1 MNYLIGCGGNAL
13 DALSF
18 LMLKNVV
25 FIDDYK
31 TGTYEGYSIIGTT
44 DELMKMHIPNY
55 AKIYNCIGSAG
66 DNRTRNKIYEKLT
79 KAGIKIQPL
88 IMCSFISRNVQI
100 GENTL
105 FNVGS
110 QIHHDCIIG
119 DNTVVSPGAIIL
131 GNVKLGNNVFV
142 GAGAIIKQGLT
153 INNNAV
159 IGMGSVVINNI
170 PHSET
175 WVGNPSKRMW

>member
-1 MNYLIGCGGNAL
+1 MNYLIGCGGSAL

-18 LMLKNVV
+18 LTLKNVV

-31 TGTYEGYSIIGTT
+31 TGTYEGYPIIGTT
-44 DELMKMHIPNY
+44 DNLIKMKIPEC

-66 DNRTRNKIYEKLT
+66 DNRTRNRIYEKIT
-79 KAGIKIQPL
+79 RAGLKVQPL
-88 IMCSFISRNVQI
+88 IMSSFISRNVQI

-105 FNVGS
+105 LNIGS
-110 QIHHDCIIG
+110 QIHHNSIIG
-119 DNTVVSPGAIIL
+119 DNTVISPGAIIL

-142 GAGAIIKQGLT
+142 GAGSVIKQGLT
-153 INNNAV
+153 INDNTI
-159 IGMGSVVINNI
+159 IGMGSVVINDI

-175 WVGNPSKRMW
+175 WVGNPAKRMW